1 MYVCVY
7 GKGHRKNTK
16 SQVHHVT
23 NWGKELQFLGARVKR
38 EEGFPFKFIAREFK
52 VIWKCNEI

>member
-1 MYVCVY
+1 MA
-7 GKGHRKNTK
+7 KDTERTQK

-38 EEGFPFKFIAREFK
+38 GEGFLFKFIAREFK